1 MSNHIIWLEIKL
13 VIEKIFKKVIKKWQL
28 ILEHPVVYLSSSSNK
43 KQVTHP
49 LLVSP
54 LYWQIQKSLCYWDYN
69 DEVITDD
76 DDDDDSESRND
87 EGGWQLFSGL

>member
-1 MSNHIIWLEIKL
+1 MSNCITWLEIEL
-13 VIEKIFKKVIKKWQL
+13 VIEKIFKKVNKKWQL

-49 LLVSP
+49 LLV
-54 LYWQIQKSLCYWDYN
+54 LLLCWQLHTSLCYWDYN
-69 DEVITDD
+69 DEVIIDD
-76 DDDDDSESRND
+76 DDDVDSESRND